1 MAKHIKLLKE
11 HQGRHSGHPWYYLLG
26 GIVPTPKQIQA
37 EAVASDYCGYMA
49 DDIRQ
54 IDKMSEPKRSEKL
67 RKLQVK
73 FKADLARDLL
83 RYREVVR
90 ELHHERRTNPLQEI
104 PVCCDDVHTAMSLK
118 NAHLCN
124 DFAHLHF
131 LDELLG
137 KQMDL
142 FAF

>member
-1 MAKHIKLLKE
+1 MKNVKPLKE
-11 HQGRHSGHPWYYLLG
+11 HQGRSSGHPWYYLLG
-26 GIVPTPKQIQA
+26 GVVPTPKQIQA
-37 EAVASDYCGYMA
+37 EAIVSDYCGYMA

-54 IDKMSEPKRSEKL
+54 IDKMSEPKRSDKL
-67 RKLQVK
+67 RKLQGK
-73 FKADLARDLL
+73 FKADLKSDLS

-90 ELHHERRTNPLQEI
+90 ELHNERRTNPKRDI

-118 NAHLCN
+118 NAHLYN

-142 FAF
+142 FG